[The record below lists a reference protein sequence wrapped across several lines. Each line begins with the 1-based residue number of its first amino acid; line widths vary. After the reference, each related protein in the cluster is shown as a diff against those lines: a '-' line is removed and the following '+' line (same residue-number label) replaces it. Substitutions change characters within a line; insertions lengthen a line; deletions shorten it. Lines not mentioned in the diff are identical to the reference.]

1 MDDHRCRYG
10 YFTTYMRTWFLKR
23 VSDRKFLVSKAIH
36 AGAKASEDTV
46 SLRKCFLY
54 FGYLAKVK
62 DGEGDSV
69 IYEKRIG
76 DKLVSQRKAELI
88 RKTILTA
95 NQTKGKWKADPA
107 PRRNPSR
114 SNKRKRKNSSDSGD
128 QSEQNNWQEGEGGN
142 SAQW

>member
-1 MDDHRCRYG
+1 
-10 YFTTYMRTWFLKR
+10 MR
-23 VSDRKFLVSKAIH
+23 
-36 AGAKASEDTV
+36 E
-46 SLRKCFLY
+46 CFLY
-54 FGYLAKVK
+54 SGYLAKVK

-76 DKLVSQRKAELI
+76 DKLASQRKAELI
-88 RKTILTA
+88 RKAILTV

-114 SNKRKRKNSSDSGD
+114 SNKRKRKDSSDSGD

>member
-1 MDDHRCRYG
+1 M
-10 YFTTYMRTWFLKR
+10 
-23 VSDRKFLVSKAIH
+23 SKAIH
-36 AGAKASEDTV
+36 ADAKASEDTG
-46 SLRKCFLY
+46 SLRECFLY
-54 FGYLAKVK
+54 SGYLAKVK

-76 DKLVSQRKAELI
+76 DKLASQRKAELI
-88 RKTILTA
+88 RKAILTV
-95 NQTKGKWKADPA
+95 NQTKGKWKADLA

-114 SNKRKRKNSSDSGD
+114 SNKRKRKDSSDSGD